1 MKGDGWQRLL
11 FDLALRLHKSV
22 QEIKS
27 LPCSELTGWIAYF
40 SLDHEPQSPDS
51 ADAEYIQ
58 LRKVLG

>member
-1 MKGDGWQRLL
+1 L

-22 QEIKS
+22 YEIQQ

-40 SLDHEPQSPDS
+40 SLNNEPTIDS

>member
-1 MKGDGWQRLL
+1 M
-11 FDLALRLHKSV
+11 

-40 SLDHEPQSPDS
+40 SLQTEPAMSSEHD
-51 ADAEYIQ
+51 DYIQ